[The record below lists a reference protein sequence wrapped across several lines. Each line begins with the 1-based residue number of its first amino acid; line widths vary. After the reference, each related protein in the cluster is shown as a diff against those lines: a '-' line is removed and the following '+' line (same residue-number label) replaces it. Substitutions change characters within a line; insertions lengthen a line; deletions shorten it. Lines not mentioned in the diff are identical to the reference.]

1 MYNVK
6 GRSFFNFTT
15 ISKDDPKIK
24 SKNVVACD
32 SAAEFSVFKDISLFP
47 QGVWKSEKEV
57 FISGIQ
63 KGAEPIKVTMEGNT
77 IFGVIGYS
85 KEADINVLSLADI
98 QENCSDWHGYGD
110 SIYVR
115 QGDKTYKFTKGND
128 RIFIWEPNDGV
139 TDSNNTFAV
148 ASVTTV
154 TEIKKQYT
162 HRQVEH
168 ADMAR
173 KLQANMGYINEN
185 KIIQMIRLN
194 KIDNCDVTE
203 NDIKNAVHIYGK
215 SIEYLKGNSNGKK
228 GEPVK
233 FEPQLPLRA
242 DIQRSQMCSMDIMQ
256 IGKQISLVTVTTPLE
271 MTFIKRLISK
281 NEKDLGEAIVVQIS
295 LAHLSCHYCC
305 LLSTLCFSRI
315 CALHS

>member
-1 MYNVK
+1 MNKKESYAESQRNDVKRLTGSNDKQQLIKGARNVYNVK

-15 ISKDDPKIK
+15 MSKDDPKIK

-32 SAAEFSVFKDISLFP
+32 SAAGFSVFKDISLFP

-139 TDSNNTFAV
+139 TDNNNSFAV

-154 TEIKKQYT
+154 TEIKKTIYT
-162 HRQVEH
+162 P
-168 ADMAR
+168 
-173 KLQANMGYINEN
+173 
-185 KIIQMIRLN
+185 
-194 KIDNCDVTE
+194 T
-203 NDIKNAVHIYGK
+203 
-215 SIEYLKGNSNGKK
+215 S
-228 GEPVK
+228 
-233 FEPQLPLRA
+233 
-242 DIQRSQMCSMDIMQ
+242 
-256 IGKQISLVTVTTPLE
+256 
-271 MTFIKRLISK
+271 
-281 NEKDLGEAIVVQIS
+281 
-295 LAHLSCHYCC
+295 
-305 LLSTLCFSRI
+305 
-315 CALHS
+315 

>member
-1 MYNVK
+1 MSTY
-6 GRSFFNFTT
+6 
-15 ISKDDPKIK
+15 DAKIK
-24 SKNVVACD
+24 NKNVVACD
-32 SAAEFSVFKDISLFP
+32 SAAGFSVFKDISLFP
-47 QGVWKSEKEV
+47 QGIWKSKRDV

-98 QENCSDWHGYGD
+98 QENCTDWYGYGD

-115 QGDKTYKFTKGND
+115 QGNNTYKFTKGND

-139 TDSNNTFAV
+139 ADEKNSFAV

-154 TEIKKQYT
+154 AEIKKQYT

-168 ADMAR
+168 ADKAR

-194 KIDNCDVTE
+194 KIDNCEVTE
-203 NDIKNAVHIYGK
+203 NDVRNAVHIYGK
-215 SIEYLKGNSNGKK
+215 SIEYLKVSSNGKK
-228 GEPVK
+228 GTPLK
-233 FEPQLPLRA
+233 FE
-242 DIQRSQMCSMDIMQ
+242 
-256 IGKQISLVTVTTPLE
+256 T
-271 MTFIKRLISK
+271 
-281 NEKDLGEAIVVQIS
+281 EKA
-295 LAHLSCHYCC
+295 
-305 LLSTLCFSRI
+305 
-315 CALHS
+315 

>member
-1 MYNVK
+1 M
-6 GRSFFNFTT
+6 
-15 ISKDDPKIK
+15 SKDDPKIK

-32 SAAEFSVFKDISLFP
+32 SAAGFSVFKDISLFP

-98 QENCSDWHGYGD
+98 QENCYGD

-115 QGDKTYKFTKGND
+115 QGDKTYKFTKGKD

-139 TDSNNTFAV
+139 NDNNSFAV

-185 KIIQMIRLN
+185 KIIQMVRLN

-203 NDIKNAVHIYGK
+203 NA
-215 SIEYLKGNSNGKK
+215 
-228 GEPVK
+228 
-233 FEPQLPLRA
+233 A
-242 DIQRSQMCSMDIMQ
+242 
-256 IGKQISLVTVTTPLE
+256 
-271 MTFIKRLISK
+271 
-281 NEKDLGEAIVVQIS
+281 
-295 LAHLSCHYCC
+295 
-305 LLSTLCFSRI
+305 
-315 CALHS
+315 